1 MQYPS
6 VLHSG
11 SKSDIRGSILYEND
25 NRNAMTR
32 DRVFAEKRR
41 QIQPFSFNREVAA
54 VFDDMLVRSVPLYRE
69 SLCRQVDLV
78 TRFYRAGTRI
88 YDLGCSHGNLGVKLQ
103 AAFKNTGF
111 TLVGVDTSKP
121 MLEKYRH
128 RLKPPEPGR
137 RIHLVCGAMED
148 IRIADASVVVINLTL
163 QFLDPAARD
172 HLIRRVFSGMIP
184 GGVLLLMEKTVHK
197 DTVFQDLHLDIYRQF
212 KRENGYSDLEIS
224 QKRDALEKVLIPDTL
239 DTHFHRLHRAGFSQ
253 VDVWLK
259 WFNFSALMAV
269 KQGDD
274 PKV

>member
-1 MQYPS
+1 MP
-6 VLHSG
+6 
-11 SKSDIRGSILYEND
+11 
-25 NRNAMTR
+25 R
-32 DRVFAEKRR
+32 DKVFAAKRR
-41 QIQPFSFNREVAA
+41 QTRPFSFNREVAA

-69 SLCRQVDLV
+69 SLRRQVDLV

-103 AAFKNTGF
+103 AAFRGRAF

-121 MLEKYRH
+121 MLEKYRK
-128 RLKPPEPGR
+128 RLRTPEPGR
-137 RIHLVCGAMED
+137 CIHLVCGAMED
-148 IRIADASVVVINLTL
+148 IRIATASVVVINLTL

-172 HLIRRVFSGMIP
+172 DLIRRIYSGMTP

-197 DTVFQDLHLDIYRQF
+197 DACFQDLELDIYRQF

-239 DTHFHRLHRAGFSQ
+239 DTHFQRLHRAGFSQ

-259 WFNFSALMAV
+259 WFNFSAMMAV
-269 KQGDD
+269 KQ
-274 PKV
+274 